1 MPIANS
7 WWERGHVA
15 VFRFLPHLT
24 PTSLPSVTNPTC
36 FFVFF
41 ACVQFLPHPPPR
53 PTPPHFIWLFKKCF
67 VPEVVFCCS
76 FVFPRVSS
84 SVALLSFFCIFVT
97 SHWLNGELLIRS
109 SHFSAPYPHPFLAQT
124 FFYHH
129 YYITSL
135 LCSHPL
141 AAKHAN
147 ISDPQKISPKLYI

>member
-1 MPIANS
+1 MGARSCCRVLIPPSPYPNLSAFSNKP
-7 WWERGHVA
+7 HM
-15 VFRFLPHLT
+15 FL
-24 PTSLPSVTNPTC
+24 C
-36 FFVFF
+36 CFF

-97 SHWLNGELLIRS
+97 SHWLNGELPIRS

-129 YYITSL
+129 YYVTSL